1 MAAKATIGLSRLRPS
16 GPGPVR
22 EVMAALASDPAGP
35 VGEHSKGI
43 FQGSI
48 RSRVC
53 GQDIAHGLDLCRVS
67 AKVEIGSIPKLL
79 PVNDLRRLRRNE
91 GAQEGA
97 DQLSMSALAMMRSL
111 TPGARWKRRFSVL
124 IVDVPATYQRNLLR
138 DCHLTGT
145 SSAFI
150 LSSASLMEDIDP
162 ILIPDPEFQGPVAQ
176 STPPS
181 ISSARPSPHS
191 TRPPTLPTSPA
202 APHMR
207 SGPLAG

>member
-1 MAAKATIGLSRLRPS
+1 MPAKATIGLSRLRPS

-97 DQLSMSALAMMRSL
+97 DQLSMSALAMMRCA
-111 TPGARWKRRFSVL
+111 PGARWKRRFSFL

-138 DCHLTGT
+138 DCHLTET
-145 SSAFI
+145 SCRSR
-150 LSSASLMEDIDP
+150 LSKAP
-162 ILIPDPEFQGPVAQ
+162 F
-176 STPPS
+176 
-181 ISSARPSPHS
+181 R
-191 TRPPTLPTSPA
+191 PTLQSA
-202 APHMR
+202 DR
-207 SGPLAG
+207 